1 MQTAPAR
8 FNPRKRRRS
17 DQDPSELEGG
27 ACQPVSKKP
36 KAVYIADLQQ
46 PAAFWDNLSEIPL
59 TRRALRELNRRN
71 TQAARVRKASRPT
84 RRPATRRTV
93 AEWERYHP
101 PLKPPTSFLAN
112 RGHNTYSELK
122 SFSKH
127 GGPDLSNL
135 RRVWISNGSSKP
147 VLILLVPE
155 ARRSHQRPNG
165 IKPGYFYKYATKP
178 PLG

>member
-1 MQTAPAR
+1 MQTAAAH

-17 DQDPSELEGG
+17 DQYPSKLEGGG

-36 KAVYIADLQQ
+36 RAVYPSDLQQ

-71 TQAARVRKASRPT
+71 AQAARATTTSWRIGRS
-84 RRPATRRTV
+84 ATRRTV
-93 AEWERYHP
+93 AERERYHP
-101 PLKPPTSFLAN
+101 PLKPATSFLAD

-122 SFSKH
+122 SFSRH
-127 GGPDLSNL
+127 GGPNLLNL
-135 RRVWISNGSSKP
+135 RGVWLSKGSLTL

-155 ARRSHQRPNG
+155 ARRPHQ
-165 IKPGYFYKYATKP
+165 
-178 PLG
+178 